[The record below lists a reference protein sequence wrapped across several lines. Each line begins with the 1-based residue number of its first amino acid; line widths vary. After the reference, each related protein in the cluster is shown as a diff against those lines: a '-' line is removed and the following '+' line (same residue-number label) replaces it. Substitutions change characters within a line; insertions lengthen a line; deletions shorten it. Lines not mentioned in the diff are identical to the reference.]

1 MTETNKL
8 VIRNIGQILS
18 GKLEHPLL
26 DGDCVIA
33 IDGRISAIGYG
44 RDMDLDQ
51 ADTIV
56 DAKGVTLAPG
66 LIDSHVHPVIGDYTP
81 RQQQLNWIDS
91 CLHGGVT
98 TMISAGEVHAP
109 GRPKDIVGLKAFAIA
124 SQRFY
129 ENFRPSGVKMLAGA
143 PVLEQGM
150 VESDFKELADSGV
163 KLLGEVGLGSV
174 KTGETAAQ
182 MVKWARKYGIQST
195 IHTGGPSIPGSGL
208 IDKDVVLEADADIIG
223 HINGGHTALPDDQIT
238 CLCESCSRG
247 IEIVH
252 NGNERAGLLA
262 MRTAFELGQAERVI
276 LGTDSPAGSGVQ
288 PLGILRM
295 IAMLSG
301 IGDIPAEVAFCFATG
316 NTARMR
322 DLDTGMIEVGMSADF
337 ILIDRAQHAP
347 GKTMLESIRQGNL
360 PGVGMTVI
368 DGVVRSTR
376 SRNTPPAE
384 RLPEIV
390 EA

>member
-1 MTETNKL
+1 MSTQKL
-8 VIRNIGQILS
+8 VIKNIGQILS
-18 GKLEHPLL
+18 GKLEEPLI

-33 IDGRISAIGYG
+33 VDGRITDIGRYG
-44 RDMDLDQ
+44 DLDSDQ
-51 ADTIV
+51 ATQIV
-56 DAKGVTLAPG
+56 DAHGVTLAPG

-109 GRPKDIVGLKAFAIA
+109 GRPKDIVGLKAMAIA
-124 SQRFY
+124 SQRWY

-143 PVLEQGM
+143 PVIEEGM
-150 VESDFKELADSGV
+150 VESDFKELADAGV

-174 KTGETAAQ
+174 KAGETAAQ

-238 CLCESCSRG
+238 CLCESCTRG

-262 MRTAFELGQAERVI
+262 MRTAFEINQAERII
-276 LGTDSPAGSGVQ
+276 LGTDAPAGSGVQ

-295 IAMLSG
+295 IAMLSSL
-301 IGDIPAEVAFCFATG
+301 GDIPPEIAFCFATG

-322 DLDTGMIEVGMSADF
+322 ELDTGIIEIGKSADY

-347 GKTMLESIRQGNL
+347 GNSMLESIHQGNL
-360 PGVGMTVI
+360 PGVGMTII
-368 DGVVRSTR
+368 DGIVRTQR

-384 RLPEIV
+384 HLPEV
-390 EA
+390 LL